1 MIITLECL
9 YLTSTIL
16 LVVVAAVSHVQT
28 AVVTVAGL
36 GVEVEDDVVGGDVP
50 GADLTVGVLAVTTLT
65 GGPAAPQE
73 CSRGPGHSVITSQG
87 VRGSSRGARG
97 PTRESGRPPGGQGQK
112 INK

>member
-36 GVEVEDDVVGGDVP
+36 GVEVEDDVVGVDVVSSV
-50 GADLTVGVLAVTTLT
+50 DLTVGVLPLAALPGSPT
-65 GGPAAPQE
+65 APQQASTGSGGE
-73 CSRGPGHSVITSQG
+73 FDNQVILSQST
-87 VRGSSRGARG
+87 V
-97 PTRESGRPPGGQGQK
+97 E
-112 INK
+112 